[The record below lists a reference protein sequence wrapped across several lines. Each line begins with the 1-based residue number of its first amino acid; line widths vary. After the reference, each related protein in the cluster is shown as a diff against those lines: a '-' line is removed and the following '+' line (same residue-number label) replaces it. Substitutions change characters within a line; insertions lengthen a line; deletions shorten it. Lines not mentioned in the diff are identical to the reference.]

1 MERCCGLYAR
11 VSTERQS
18 EVKDGSLDT
27 QISRLKNYIS
37 FRSPSSSKELWK
49 ATKVYREEGK
59 SGKNTD
65 RPELQ
70 NLISDIKSGKINA
83 VLCTK
88 LDRIS
93 RSLIDFYKL
102 VELFEKHH
110 VEFISLEESFD
121 TSAPMGKTMLKI
133 TLVFA
138 ELEREQTSKRT
149 KDKMQW
155 RAEQGLWNGGQVLGY
170 DLVDKKLAINPK
182 EAKLVKLMFEK
193 YLELG
198 SVLKVVEWL
207 NKHGYRTKEYISHRK
222 GVKRGGNKF
231 FNANVL

>member
-1 MERCCGLYAR
+1 M
-11 VSTERQS
+11 
-18 EVKDGSLDT
+18 
-27 QISRLKNYIS
+27 
-37 FRSPSSSKELWK
+37 
-49 ATKVYREEGK
+49 
-59 SGKNTD
+59 
-65 RPELQ
+65 
-70 NLISDIKSGKINA
+70 
-83 VLCTK
+83 LCTK